1 MSSAIKYIEEQELQI
16 NDLTDKVNE
25 LEDQIDR
32 YRRYG
37 SYADLELS
45 PLTAKIVLG
54 CYVVFVIAIIYGAI

>member
-1 MSSAIKYIEEQELQI
+1 MSEIIKYIEEQQMEK
-16 NDLTDKVNE
+16 NELTDKVNE

-37 SYADLELS
+37 PYADIELS

-54 CYVVFVIAIIYGAI
+54 CYVVFVIAIIYGGI